1 MLASTYWRQV
11 RASLHGLIRIDERAS
26 GTRVRV
32 AGGPVLLAFAPVRVE
47 VDEQSIT
54 AVHDITG
61 GLLSRQPTGSIS
73 FSQTQL
79 EDRVRLESAITD
91 FHPTLAARPGAPAFT
106 GELYKRVQATLHVA
120 ISRDYFR
127 RLTVEAQQ

>member
-1 MLASTYWRQV
+1 ML
-11 RASLHGLIRIDERAS
+11 LG
-26 GTRVRV
+26 
-32 AGGPVLLAFAPVRVE
+32 FAPVRVE

-73 FSQTQL
+73 PSQNQL

-91 FHPTLAARPGAPAFT
+91 FHPTLAAWLGAPAFT

-127 RLTVEAQQ
+127 RLTVEAQQGRWRCSEPAAPSAERCFRRWPRTTR